1 MEWTRE
7 FRDRRKKERDFILN
21 VLVRL
26 RHAELITDE
35 RETITSVVPPDM
47 NSCRSKP
54 EMLLIFS
61 LLLCQC
67 IPAAAKKLTI

>member
-7 FRDRRKKERDFILN
+7 FRARRKKERNFILN

-47 NSCRSKP
+47 NSCRSNP

-61 LLLCQC
+61 LLLCQS